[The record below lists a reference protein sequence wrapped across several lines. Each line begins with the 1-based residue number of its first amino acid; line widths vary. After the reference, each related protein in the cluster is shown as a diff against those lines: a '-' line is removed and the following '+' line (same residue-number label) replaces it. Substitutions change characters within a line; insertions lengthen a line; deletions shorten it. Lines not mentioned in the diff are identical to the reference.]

1 MVAHNGDKLS
11 MIKNLARKLS
21 DVEYEKNFAD
31 INPPFAPHNSKLEA
45 NRCLFCF
52 DAPCTRAC
60 PTHIDIPAFIK
71 KIVSGNMRGSAR
83 DILNANILGMSCGRV
98 CPVDSLCEGACVFN
112 DRDTEPIQIGRLQR
126 FSIDWFYENWDK
138 AKDMFKPGKPNG
150 KKIACIGGGPASLSC
165 AFYLAQL
172 GYAVTIYDKNDKPG
186 GLNTYGI
193 ARYKMSAEEALTEVK
208 LVEHVGV
215 KFKQNTEV
223 GKDIKVEKLTK
234 DCDAIFIGIG
244 LGQTEDLGI
253 PGEELPGV
261 VDAITF
267 IDELKHKKLRD
278 MPVGR
283 RVAVIGAGNTSVDAA
298 TQAKRLGAEMVM
310 VLYRRSEAEMPAYDY
325 EYEIAK
331 KDGCVYYFLTAPKR
345 IIGKGGV
352 EGIECVRMKLG
363 PPDSS
368 GRPAPEPIPGSEF
381 ILECDMVIKSL
392 GQKKQR
398 EFVQKVLG
406 LKTDNRGRI
415 AVDDVTLQTSN
426 PKFYAGG
433 DCVNGGREV
442 VNAVAHGKRA
452 AWAIHK
458 KLTGQDV
465 DLEGLWKNESIRRV
479 ANTAEYQYA

>member
-1 MVAHNGDKLS
+1 
-11 MIKNLARKLS
+11 
-21 DVEYEKNFAD
+21 
-31 INPPFAPHNSKLEA
+31 
-45 NRCLFCF
+45 
-52 DAPCTRAC
+52 
-60 PTHIDIPAFIK
+60 
-71 KIVSGNMRGSAR
+71 
-83 DILNANILGMSCGRV
+83 
-98 CPVDSLCEGACVFN
+98 
-112 DRDTEPIQIGRLQR
+112 
-126 FSIDWFYENWDK
+126 
-138 AKDMFKPGKPNG
+138 
-150 KKIACIGGGPASLSC
+150 
-165 AFYLAQL
+165 
-172 GYAVTIYDKNDKPG
+172 
-186 GLNTYGI
+186 
-193 ARYKMSAEEALTEVK
+193 MSAEEALKEVR

-215 KFKQNTEV
+215 KFKQKTEV
-223 GKDIKVEKLTK
+223 GKDIKVDKLTK
-234 DCDAIFIGIG
+234 ENDAIFIGIG

-253 PGEELPGV
+253 PGEDLPGV

-267 IDELKHKKLRD
+267 IDELKHNKLRD
-278 MPVGR
+278 VRVGR

-298 TQAKRLGAEMVM
+298 TQSKRLGAEMVM

-345 IIGKGGV
+345 IIGKGAV

-363 PPDSS
+363 KPDAS

-381 ILECDMVIKSL
+381 VLECDMVIKSL

-398 EFVQKVLG
+398 DFVQKVVG

-415 AVDDVTLQTSN
+415 TVNETTMQTSN

-458 KLTGQDV
+458 QVTGEDI
-465 DLEGLWKNESIRRV
+465 DLDGLWKNETIRRV
-479 ANTAEYQYA
+479 ANTAEHQYA

>member
-1 MVAHNGDKLS
+1 
-11 MIKNLARKLS
+11 MIKNPAPKLS
-21 DVEYEKNFAD
+21 DAEYEKNFAD
-31 INPPFAPHNSKLEA
+31 INPPFAQHNAKIEA

-60 PTHIDIPAFIK
+60 PTHIDVADFIK
-71 KIVSGNMRGSAR
+71 KIATGNLRGSAQA
-83 DILNANILGMSCGRV
+83 ILDANILGMSCARV
-98 CPVDSLCEGACVFN
+98 CPVDSLCEGACVYN
-112 DRDTEPIQIGRLQR
+112 DRDAEPIQIGRLQR
-126 FSIDWFYENWDK
+126 HAIDWFHAHW
-138 AKDMFKPGKPNG
+138 ADMKELYKPGKKNG
-150 KKIACIGGGPASLSC
+150 KHIACIGGGPASLSA

-172 GYAVTIYDKNDKPG
+172 GYDVTIYDKNDKPG

-193 ARYKMSAEEALTEVK
+193 ARYKMCAEEALEEVK
-208 LVEHVGV
+208 LVQHLGV
-215 KFKQNTEV
+215 KFKQECEV
-223 GKDIKVEKLTK
+223 GKDVPVGQAGERPR
-234 DCDAIFIGIG
+234 CDFYWYRPRPDRRPRHSRAK
-244 LGQTEDLGI
+244 TST
-253 PGEELPGV
+253 GV

-267 IDELKHKKLRD
+267 IDELKAKKLRD
-278 MPVGR
+278 VRVGC

-298 TQAKRLGAEMVM
+298 TQSKRLGAEMVM
-310 VLYRRSEAEMPAYDY
+310 VLYRRSEAEMPAYEY

-345 IIGKGGV
+345 IIGKKNV

-363 PPDSS
+363 KPDAS
-368 GRPAPEPIPGSEF
+368 GRPAPEPIKGSEF
-381 ILECDMVIKSL
+381 VLECDMVIKSL

-398 EFVQKVLG
+398 DFVQKTLG

-415 AVDDVTLQTSN
+415 AVDEVTLQASN

-458 KLTGQDV
+458 KLTGEDV
-465 DLEGLWKNESIRRV
+465 DLEGLWKDEKLRRV
-479 ANTAEYQYA
+479 ANTAKNQYA

>member
-1 MVAHNGDKLS
+1 
-11 MIKNLARKLS
+11 MIKNFAPQLTDA
-21 DVEYEKNFAD
+21 EYEKNFAD
-31 INPPFAPHNSKLEA
+31 INPPFAPHNAKVEA

-52 DAPCTRAC
+52 DAPCIRAC

-71 KIVSGNMRGSAR
+71 KIASGNMRGSAK
-83 DILNANILGMSCGRV
+83 DILDANILGMSCGRV

-112 DRDTEPIQIGRLQR
+112 ERDAVPIEIGRLQR
-126 FSIDWFYENWDK
+126 YSVDWFYANWDK
-138 AKDMFKPGKPNG
+138 VKSVYKSAKPNG
-150 KKIACIGGGPASLSC
+150 RNVACIGGGPASLSC

-172 GYAVTIYDKNDKPG
+172 GYAVTVYDKNDKPG

-193 ARYKMSAEEALTEVK
+193 ARYKMSADEALKEVE
-208 LVEHVGV
+208 LVKHVGV
-215 KFKQNTEV
+215 KFKQNCEV
-223 GKDIKVEKLTK
+223 GKDIAVDKLVK
-234 DCDAIFIGIG
+234 ESDAMFVGIG

-253 PGEELPGV
+253 PGENVPGV

-267 IDELKHKKLRD
+267 IDDLKHKPLRE
-278 MPVGR
+278 VRLGR

-345 IIGKGGV
+345 IVGNSCV
-352 EGIECVRMKLG
+352 EGIECVRIRLG

-368 GRPAPEPIPGSEF
+368 GRPSPEPVPGSEF
-381 ILECDMVIKSL
+381 VLECDMVIKSL

-398 EFVQKVLG
+398 EFAQKTLG
-406 LKTDNRGRI
+406 LKTDNRGKI
-415 AVDDVTLQTSN
+415 IVDERTMQCSRD
-426 PKFYAGG
+426 KFYAGG
-433 DCVNGGREV
+433 DCVNGGKEV

-458 KLTGQDV
+458 KLTGEDI
-465 DLEGLWKNESIRRV
+465 DLQGLWKDETVRRV
-479 ANTAEYQYA
+479 ASKAAHQYA

>member
-1 MVAHNGDKLS
+1 VSRETENM
-11 MIKNLARKLS
+11 MIKNLAPKLA
-21 DVEYEKNFAD
+21 DAEYEKNFAD
-31 INPPFAPHNSKLEA
+31 INPPFALHNSRMEA

-71 KIVSGNMRGSAR
+71 KIASGNMRGSAK
-83 DILNANILGMSCGRV
+83 DILDANVLGMSCGRI
-98 CPVDSLCEGACVFN
+98 CPVDSLCEGACVYN
-112 DRDTEPIQIGRLQR
+112 ERDTAPIEIGRLQR
-126 FSIDWFYENWDK
+126 YSIDWFYENWDK
-138 AKDMFKPGKPNG
+138 AKHLFRAGKPNG
-150 KKIACIGGGPASLSC
+150 KKVACIGGGPSSLSC

-193 ARYKMSAEEALTEVK
+193 ARYKMSATEALKEVR

-215 KFKQNTEV
+215 KFKQNCEV
-223 GKDIKVEKLTK
+223 GKNIAVDKLVK
-234 DCDAIFIGIG
+234 ENDAIFVGVG

-253 PGEELPGV
+253 PGEDLPGV

-267 IDELKHKKLRD
+267 IDELKHNKLRD
-278 MPVGR
+278 VRVGR

-298 TQAKRLGAEMVM
+298 TQSKRLGAEIVM
-310 VLYRRSEAEMPAYDY
+310 VLYRRTEAEMPAYDY

-331 KDGCVYYFLTAPKR
+331 KDGCVYHFLTAPQRIVGKR
-345 IIGKGGV
+345 AV

-363 PPDSS
+363 KADSS
-368 GRPAPEPIPGSEF
+368 GRPAPEPIRGSEF
-381 ILECDMVIKSL
+381 TLECDMVIKSL

-398 EFVQKVLG
+398 DFVQKVLG

-415 AVDDVTLQTSN
+415 AVDERTLQTSR

-458 KLTGQDV
+458 KVSGQDI
-465 DLEGLWKNESIRRV
+465 DFEGLWKDETIRRV
-479 ANTAEYQYA
+479 ASTAKFQYA

>member
-1 MVAHNGDKLS
+1 
-11 MIKNLARKLS
+11 MIKNLAPKLS
-21 DVEYEKNFAD
+21 SADYEKNFAD
-31 INPPFAPHNSKLEA
+31 INPPFASHNAKVEA

-71 KIVSGNMRGSAR
+71 KIASGNMRGSAQ
-83 DILNANILGMSCGRV
+83 DILNANVLGMSCGRV
-98 CPVDSLCEGACVFN
+98 CPVDSLCEGACVYN
-112 DRDTEPIQIGRLQR
+112 DRDAEPIQIGRLQR
-126 FSIDWFYENWDK
+126 FSVDWFHENWEVNQHLYK
-138 AKDMFKPGKPNG
+138 AGKPNG
-150 KKIACIGGGPASLSC
+150 RKVACIGSGPASLSA

-172 GYAVTIYDKNDKPG
+172 GYSVSVYDKNEKPG

-193 ARYKMSAEEALTEVK
+193 ARYKMTADEALKEVK
-208 LVEHVGV
+208 LVEHLGV
-215 KFKQNTEV
+215 KFKQNCEI
-223 GKDIKVEKLTK
+223 GKDVAVEALTK
-234 DCDAIFIGIG
+234 ENDAIFIGIG
-244 LGQTEDLGI
+244 LGQTEDLNL
-253 PGEELPGV
+253 PGENLPGV

-267 IDELKHKKLRD
+267 IDEVKREKLSDVR
-278 MPVGR
+278 VGR

-310 VLYRRSEAEMPAYDY
+310 VLYRRSEAEMPAYQY

-345 IIGKGGV
+345 IVGKGTV
-352 EGIECVRMKLG
+352 EGVECVRMKLG
-363 PPDSS
+363 KKDAS
-368 GRPAPEPIPGSEF
+368 GRPAPEPVAGSEF
-381 ILECDMVIKSL
+381 VLECDMVIKSL

-398 EFVQKVLG
+398 EFIEKQLG

-415 AVDDVTLQTSN
+415 VVDEITLQTSS

-433 DCVNGGREV
+433 DCVSGGKEV

-458 KLTGQDV
+458 KLTGEDIA
-465 DLEGLWKNESIRRV
+465 LEGLWKNETLRRV
-479 ANTAEYQYA
+479 ASSAEFQYT

>member
-1 MVAHNGDKLS
+1 
-11 MIKNLARKLS
+11 MIKNPAPKLS
-21 DVEYEKNFAD
+21 DAEYQKNFAD
-31 INPPFAPHNSKLEA
+31 INPPFAPHNAKIEA

-60 PTHIDIPAFIK
+60 PTHIDVADFIK
-71 KIVSGNMRGSAR
+71 KIATGNLRGSAQA
-83 DILNANILGMSCGRV
+83 ILDANILGMSCARV
-98 CPVDSLCEGACVFN
+98 CPVDSLCEGACVYN
-112 DRDTEPIQIGRLQR
+112 DRDAEPIQIGRLQR
-126 FSIDWFYENWDK
+126 HAVDWFHAHWAEMKELY
-138 AKDMFKPGKPNG
+138 KPGKKNG
-150 KKIACIGGGPASLSC
+150 KHIACVGGGPASLSA

-172 GYAVTIYDKNDKPG
+172 GYDVTIYDKNEKPG

-193 ARYKMSAEEALTEVK
+193 ARYKMSADEALEEVK
-208 LVEHVGV
+208 LVQHLGV
-215 KFKQNTEV
+215 KFKQGCEV
-223 GKDIKVEKLTK
+223 GKDVPADKLVK
-234 DCDAIFIGIG
+234 DHDAVFVGIG

-253 PGEELPGV
+253 PGEDLDGV

-267 IDELKHKKLRD
+267 IDELKAKKLRD
-278 MPVGR
+278 VRVGR

-298 TQAKRLGAEMVM
+298 TQSKRLGAEMVM
-310 VLYRRSEAEMPAYDY
+310 VLYRRSEAEMPAYEY

-345 IIGKGGV
+345 IVGKKNV

-363 PPDSS
+363 KSDAS
-368 GRPAPEPIPGSEF
+368 GRPAPEPIKGSEF
-381 ILECDMVIKSL
+381 VLECDMVIKSL

-398 EFVQKVLG
+398 DFVQKTLG

-415 AVDDVTLQTSN
+415 AVDEVTLQASN

-458 KLTGQDV
+458 NLTGQDI
-465 DLEGLWKNESIRRV
+465 DLEGLWKDEKLRRV
-479 ANTAEYQYA
+479 ANTAKNQYA

>member
-1 MVAHNGDKLS
+1 
-11 MIKNLARKLS
+11 MIKNLAPKLS
-21 DVEYEKNFAD
+21 DAEYEKNFAD
-31 INPPFAPHNSKLEA
+31 INPPFAPHNSKIEA

-71 KIVSGNMRGSAR
+71 KIASGNMRGSAK
-83 DILNANILGMSCGRV
+83 DILDANVLGMSCGRI
-98 CPVDSLCEGACVFN
+98 CPVDSLCEGACVYN
-112 DRDTEPIQIGRLQR
+112 ERDTEPIEIGRLQR
-126 FSIDWFYENWDK
+126 YSIDWFYENWDK
-138 AKDMFKPGKPNG
+138 AKHLFKAGKPNG
-150 KKIACIGGGPASLSC
+150 KKVACIGGGPSSLSC

-172 GYAVTIYDKNDKPG
+172 GYAVTIYDKHDKPG

-193 ARYKMSAEEALTEVK
+193 ARYKMSATEALKEVR

-215 KFKQNTEV
+215 KFKQNCEV
-223 GKDIKVEKLTK
+223 GRDIAVDKLAKDN
-234 DCDAIFIGIG
+234 DAVFVGIG

-253 PGEELPGV
+253 PGEDLPGV

-267 IDELKHKKLRD
+267 IDELKHNKLRD
-278 MPVGR
+278 VRVGR

-298 TQAKRLGAEMVM
+298 TQSKRLGAEMVM
-310 VLYRRSEAEMPAYDY
+310 VLYRRSDAEMPAYEY

-345 IIGKGGV
+345 IVGKRAV
-352 EGIECVRMKLG
+352 EAIECVRMKLG
-363 PPDSS
+363 KADSS
-368 GRPAPEPIPGSEF
+368 GRPAPEPIRGSEF
-381 ILECDMVIKSL
+381 TLECDMVIKSL

-398 EFVQKVLG
+398 DFVQKVLG

-415 AVDDVTLQTSN
+415 AVDERTLQASR

-458 KLTGQDV
+458 NVSGQDI
-465 DLEGLWKNESIRRV
+465 DFEGLWKDETIRRV
-479 ANTAEYQYA
+479 ASTAKFQYA

>member
-1 MVAHNGDKLS
+1 
-11 MIKNLARKLS
+11 MIKNLAPKLS
-21 DVEYEKNFAD
+21 DAEYAKNFAD
-31 INPPFAPHNSKLEA
+31 INPPLAPHNAKVEA

-60 PTHIDIPAFIK
+60 PTHIDVPAFIK
-71 KIVSGNMRGSAR
+71 KIASGNLRGSAR
-83 DILNANILGMSCGRV
+83 DILDANVLGMSCARV

-112 DRDTEPIQIGRLQR
+112 ERDAEPIQIGRLQR
-126 FSIDWFYENWDK
+126 FAVDWFYANWDRTK
-138 AKDMFKPGKPNG
+138 HLFQPGQPNG
-150 KKIACIGGGPASLSC
+150 KRVACIGGGPASLSC
-165 AFYLAQL
+165 AFYLARL

-193 ARYKMSAEEALTEVK
+193 ARYKMTAEDALTEVK
-208 LVEHVGV
+208 LVQHLGV
-215 KFKQNTEV
+215 KFKQKCEV
-223 GKDIKVEKLTK
+223 GKDVPVDKLTK
-234 DCDAIFIGIG
+234 ENDAIFVGIG
-244 LGQTEDLGI
+244 LGKTEDLNI

-267 IDELKHKKLRD
+267 IDELKHKPLRQVK
-278 MPVGR
+278 VGR
-283 RVAVIGAGNTSVDAA
+283 RVAVIGAGNTAVDAA

-331 KDGCVYYFLTAPKR
+331 KDGCVYFFLTAPKR
-345 IIGKGGV
+345 ILGKKFV
-352 EGIECVRMKLG
+352 TGIECVRMKLG
-363 PPDSS
+363 KPDAS

-381 ILECDMVIKSL
+381 TLECDMVIKSL

-398 EFVQKVLG
+398 EFIEKKLG
-406 LKTDNRGRI
+406 LKTDKRGRI
-415 AVDDVTLQTSN
+415 VVDEVTLQTSH
-426 PKFYAGG
+426 PKFFAGG
-433 DCVNGGREV
+433 DCVNGGAEV

-465 DLEGLWKNESIRRV
+465 NLEGLWKDEHLRRV
-479 ANTAEYQYA
+479 ASKADYQYA

>member
-1 MVAHNGDKLS
+1 
-11 MIKNLARKLS
+11 MIKNLAPKLS
-21 DVEYEKNFAD
+21 DADYEKNFAD
-31 INPPFAPHNSKLEA
+31 INPPFAPHNAKIEA

-71 KIVSGNMRGSAR
+71 KIASANMRGSAR
-83 DILNANILGMSCGRV
+83 DILDANILGMSCARV
-98 CPVDSLCEGACVFN
+98 CPVDSLCEGACVYN
-112 DRDTEPIQIGRLQR
+112 ERDVEPIEIGRLQR
-126 FSIDWFYENWDK
+126 HSIDWFYENWDK
-138 AKDMFKPGKPNG
+138 AKSMFKAGKSNG
-150 KKIACIGGGPASLSC
+150 KKVACIGGGPASLSC

-193 ARYKMSAEEALTEVK
+193 ARYKMSAEEALKEVK

-215 KFKQNTEV
+215 KFQQKCEI
-223 GKDIKVEKLTK
+223 GKDIKVDKLTK
-234 DCDAIFIGIG
+234 ENDAVFIGVG

-253 PGEELPGV
+253 PGEDLTGV

-267 IDELKHKKLRD
+267 IDELKHNKLRD
-278 MPVGR
+278 VRVGR

-310 VLYRRSEAEMPAYDY
+310 VLYRRTEAEMPAYEY

-345 IIGKGGV
+345 IVGKSAV

-363 PPDSS
+363 KPDAS
-368 GRPAPEPIPGSEF
+368 GRPSPEPIPGSEF
-381 ILECDMVIKSL
+381 VLECDMVIKSL

-398 EFVQKVLG
+398 DFVQKVLG

-458 KLTGQDV
+458 QISGKDV
-465 DLEGLWKNESIRRV
+465 DLEGLWKDETIRRV
-479 ANTAEYQYA
+479 ADKAAFQYA

>member
-1 MVAHNGDKLS
+1 
-11 MIKNLARKLS
+11 MIKNLAPKLS
-21 DVEYEKNFAD
+21 DAEYEKNFAD
-31 INPPFAPHNSKLEA
+31 INPPFAPHNAKVEA

-71 KIVSGNMRGSAR
+71 KIASGNMRGSAK

-112 DRDTEPIQIGRLQR
+112 ERDAEPIQIGRLQR
-126 FSIDWFYENWDK
+126 YSIDWFYENWDRTK
-138 AKDMFKPGKPNG
+138 QMFKAGKPNG
-150 KKIACIGGGPASLSC
+150 KEVACLGGGPASLSC

-193 ARYKMSAEEALTEVK
+193 ARYKMTADEALKEVE
-208 LVEHVGV
+208 LVKHVGV
-215 KFKQNTEV
+215 RFEQSCEV
-223 GKDIKVEKLTK
+223 GKDVAADKLVK
-234 DCDAIFIGIG
+234 DNDAIFVGIG

-253 PGEELPGV
+253 PGEDLPGV

-267 IDELKHKKLRD
+267 IDELKHKSLREVN
-278 MPVGR
+278 VGR

-310 VLYRRSEAEMPAYDY
+310 VLYRRSESEMPAYEY

-331 KDGCVYYFLTAPKR
+331 KDGCVYYFLTAPRR
-345 IIGKGGV
+345 ILGNGRV
-352 EGIECVRMKLG
+352 TGIECIRMRLG
-363 PPDSS
+363 KPDAS
-368 GRPAPEPIPGSEF
+368 GRPAPEPVPGSEF
-381 ILECDMVIKSL
+381 VIECDMVIKSL

-398 EFVQKVLG
+398 EFVEKTLG
-406 LKTDNRGRI
+406 LKTDKKGRI
-415 AVDDVTLQTSN
+415 AVDELTMQTSN

-433 DCVNGGREV
+433 DCVNGGKEV

-452 AWAIHK
+452 ASAIHK
-458 KLTGQDV
+458 QLTGEDINF
-465 DLEGLWKNESIRRV
+465 EGLWKDETLRRV
-479 ANTAEYQYA
+479 ANKAEYQYA

>member
-1 MVAHNGDKLS
+1 
-11 MIKNLARKLS
+11 MIKNPAPQLTDA
-21 DVEYEKNFAD
+21 EYEKNFAD
-31 INPPFAPHNSKLEA
+31 INPPYAPANAKVEA
-45 NRCLFCF
+45 NRCLYCF

-71 KIVSGNMRGSAR
+71 KIATTNMRGSAKE
-83 DILNANILGMSCGRV
+83 ILDANVLGMSCGRV
-98 CPVDSLCEGACVFN
+98 CPVGSLCEGACVFN
-112 DRDTEPIQIGRLQR
+112 ERDEPPIQIGRLQR
-126 FSIDWFYENWDK
+126 YSVDWFYANWEKNKQVFK
-138 AKDMFKPGKPNG
+138 AGKPNG
-150 KKIACIGGGPASLSC
+150 KKIACIGAGPASLSC

-172 GYAVTIYDKNDKPG
+172 GYAVTIYDKHEKAG

-193 ARYKMSAEEALTEVK
+193 ARYKMTAEEALKEVK
-208 LVEHVGV
+208 LVEHLGV
-215 KFKQNTEV
+215 KFKQRCEV
-223 GKDIKVEKLTK
+223 GKDVSVETLAKEN
-234 DCDAIFIGIG
+234 DAIFVGVG
-244 LGQTEDLGI
+244 LGKTEDLGI
-253 PGEELPGV
+253 PGEDLPGV

-267 IDELKHKKLRD
+267 IDELKARPLRQVR
-278 MPVGR
+278 VGR

-345 IIGKGGV
+345 IVGKGAV
-352 EGIECVRMKLG
+352 EGIECVRMRLG
-363 PPDSS
+363 LPDGS
-368 GRPAPEPIPGSEF
+368 GRPAPEQIPGSEF
-381 ILECDMVIKSL
+381 VLECDMVIKSL
-392 GQKKQR
+392 GQKKRRDFAQ
-398 EFVQKVLG
+398 QVLG

-415 AVDDVTLQTSN
+415 IVDEQTMQTSN

-458 KLTGQDV
+458 KISGKDV
-465 DLEGLWKNESIRRV
+465 DFEGLWKDERIRRV
-479 ANTAEYQYA
+479 ASRAEHQYA

>member
-1 MVAHNGDKLS
+1 
-11 MIKNLARKLS
+11 
-21 DVEYEKNFAD
+21 
-31 INPPFAPHNSKLEA
+31 
-45 NRCLFCF
+45 
-52 DAPCTRAC
+52 
-60 PTHIDIPAFIK
+60 
-71 KIVSGNMRGSAR
+71 MRGSAKE
-83 DILNANILGMSCGRV
+83 ILDANILGMSCGRI
-98 CPVDSLCEGACVFN
+98 CPVDSLCEGACVYN
-112 DRDTEPIQIGRLQR
+112 ERDIVPIEIGRLQR
-126 FSIDWFYENWDK
+126 YSIDWFYENWDRV
-138 AKDMFKPGKPNG
+138 KDLFQAGKPNG
-150 KKIACIGGGPASLSC
+150 KSVACIGGGPSSLAC

-172 GYAVTIYDKNDKPG
+172 GYAVTIYDRNDKPG

-193 ARYKMSAEEALTEVK
+193 ARYKMSAAEALKEVR

-215 KFKQNTEV
+215 KFRQKCEV
-223 GKDIKVEKLTK
+223 GKDVKVDKLAK
-234 DCDAIFIGIG
+234 DNDAVFIGIG

-253 PGEELPGV
+253 PGEDLTGV

-267 IDELKHKKLRD
+267 IDELKHNKLRD
-278 MPVGR
+278 VRVGR

-345 IIGKGGV
+345 IVGKGAV
-352 EGIECVRMKLG
+352 TGIECVRMKLG
-363 PPDSS
+363 KPDSS
-368 GRPAPEPIPGSEF
+368 GRPAPEPVRGSEF
-381 ILECDMVIKSL
+381 VLECDMVIKSL

-398 EFVQKVLG
+398 DFVQKVLG
-406 LKTDNRGRI
+406 LKTDHRGRI
-415 AVDDVTLQTSN
+415 AVDDRTLQTSN

-458 KLTGQDV
+458 NVTGEDI
-465 DLEGLWKNESIRRV
+465 DLDGLWKDETIRRV
-479 ANTAEYQYA
+479 ANKAEHQYA

>member
-1 MVAHNGDKLS
+1 
-11 MIKNLARKLS
+11 MIKNLAPKLS
-21 DVEYEKNFAD
+21 DAEYEKNFAD
-31 INPPFAPHNSKLEA
+31 INPPFAYHNAKVEA

-71 KIVSGNMRGSAR
+71 KIASGNMRGSAQ
-83 DILNANILGMSCGRV
+83 DILNANVLGMSCGRV
-98 CPVDSLCEGACVFN
+98 CPVDSLCEGACVYN
-112 DRDTEPIQIGRLQR
+112 DRDAEPIQIGRLQR
-126 FSIDWFYENWDK
+126 FSVDWFHENWEVNQHLYK
-138 AKDMFKPGKPNG
+138 AGKPNG
-150 KKIACIGGGPASLSC
+150 RKVACIGSGPASLSA

-172 GYAVTIYDKNDKPG
+172 GYSVSVYDKNEKPG

-193 ARYKMSAEEALTEVK
+193 ARYKMTADEALKEVK
-208 LVEHVGV
+208 LVEHLGV
-215 KFKQNTEV
+215 KFKQNCEI
-223 GKDIKVEKLTK
+223 GKDVAVEALTK
-234 DCDAIFIGIG
+234 ENDAIFIGIG
-244 LGQTEDLGI
+244 LGQTEDLNL
-253 PGEELPGV
+253 PGENLPGV

-267 IDELKHKKLRD
+267 IDEVKREKLSDVR
-278 MPVGR
+278 VGR

-310 VLYRRSEAEMPAYDY
+310 VLYRRSEAEMPAYQY

-345 IIGKGGV
+345 IVGKGTV
-352 EGIECVRMKLG
+352 EGVECVRMKLG
-363 PPDSS
+363 KKDAS
-368 GRPAPEPIPGSEF
+368 GRPAPEPVAGSEF
-381 ILECDMVIKSL
+381 VLECDMVIKSL

-398 EFVQKVLG
+398 EFIEKQLG

-415 AVDDVTLQTSN
+415 VVDEITLQTSS

-433 DCVNGGREV
+433 DCVSGGKEV

-458 KLTGQDV
+458 KLTGEDIA
-465 DLEGLWKNESIRRV
+465 LEGLWKNETLRRV
-479 ANTAEYQYA
+479 ASSAEFQYT

>member
-1 MVAHNGDKLS
+1 
-11 MIKNLARKLS
+11 MIKNLAPKLS
-21 DVEYEKNFAD
+21 DAEYEKNFAD
-31 INPPFAPHNSKLEA
+31 INPPFAPHNAKVEA

-71 KIVSGNMRGSAR
+71 KIASGNMRGSAK
-83 DILNANILGMSCGRV
+83 DILDANILGMSCGRV

-112 DRDTEPIQIGRLQR
+112 ERDAVPIEIGRLQR
-126 FSIDWFYENWDK
+126 YSIDWFYENWDK
-138 AKDMFKPGKPNG
+138 TKQMYKPAKSNG
-150 KKIACIGGGPASLSC
+150 KKVACIGGGPASLGA
-165 AFYLAQL
+165 AFNLAML
-172 GYAVTIYDKNDKPG
+172 GYGVIVYDKNDKPG

-193 ARYKMSAEEALTEVK
+193 ARYKMSAEEALKEVE
-208 LVEHVGV
+208 LVKHVGV
-215 KFKQNTEV
+215 KFKQSCEV
-223 GKDIKVEKLTK
+223 GKDVKVDQLVR
-234 DCDAIFIGIG
+234 DNDAIFVGVG

-253 PGEELPGV
+253 PGEDLPGV

-267 IDELKHKKLRD
+267 IDELKHNKLRD
-278 MPVGR
+278 VKVGR

-310 VLYRRSEAEMPAYDY
+310 VLYRRSEAEMPAYEY

-345 IIGKGGV
+345 IVGKGV
-352 EGIECVRMKLG
+352 VQGIECIRMKLG
-363 PPDSS
+363 KPDAS
-368 GRPAPEPIPGSEF
+368 GRPSPEPISGSEF
-381 ILECDMVIKSL
+381 TLECDMVIKSL

-398 EFVQKVLG
+398 EFAEKTLG
-406 LKTDNRGRI
+406 LKTDKRGRLV
-415 AVDDVTLQTSN
+415 VDEVTMQTSN

-458 KLTGQDV
+458 QLTGEDV
-465 DLEGLWKNESIRRV
+465 ELEGLWKEEKLRRV
-479 ANTAEYQYA
+479 ANTAKHQYA

>member
-1 MVAHNGDKLS
+1 
-11 MIKNLARKLS
+11 MIKNLAPKLA
-21 DVEYEKNFAD
+21 DADYEKNFAD

-71 KIVSGNMRGSAR
+71 KIASGNMRGSAK
-83 DILNANILGMSCGRV
+83 DILNANILGMSCGRI
-98 CPVDSLCEGACVFN
+98 CPVDSLCEGACVYN
-112 DRDTEPIQIGRLQR
+112 ERDTEPIQIGRLQR
-126 FSIDWFYENWDK
+126 YSIDWFYENWDK
-138 AKDMFKPGKPNG
+138 TKLMFKAGKANG
-150 KKIACIGGGPASLSC
+150 KKVACIGGGPASLSC

-172 GYAVTIYDKNDKPG
+172 GYAVTIYDKHDEPG

-193 ARYKMSAEEALTEVK
+193 ARYKMSAAEALTEVK
-208 LVEHVGV
+208 LVKHLGV
-215 KFKQNTEV
+215 KFKQKCEV
-223 GKDIKVEKLTK
+223 GKDIAVDELAK
-234 DCDAIFIGIG
+234 DNDAVFVGIG

-253 PGEELPGV
+253 PGEDLPGV

-267 IDELKHKKLRD
+267 IDELKHKPLRD
-278 MPVGR
+278 VRVGR
-283 RVAVIGAGNTSVDAA
+283 HVAVIGAGNTSVDAA

-310 VLYRRSEAEMPAYDY
+310 VLYRRSEAEMPAYHY

-363 PPDSS
+363 MPDSS
-368 GRPAPEPIPGSEF
+368 GRPAPKPIPGSEF
-381 ILECDMVIKSL
+381 VLECDMVIKSL

-398 EFVQKVLG
+398 DFVQKVLG
-406 LKTDNRGRI
+406 LKTDNRGRV
-415 AVDDVTLQTSN
+415 AVDETTMRTSN

-458 KLTGQDV
+458 QITGEDIN
-465 DLEGLWKNESIRRV
+465 LEGLWKQETIRRV
-479 ANTAEYQYA
+479 ANTAKYQYA

>member
-1 MVAHNGDKLS
+1 
-11 MIKNLARKLS
+11 MIKNVAPKLS
-21 DVEYEKNFAD
+21 DAEYEKNFAD
-31 INPPFAPHNSKLEA
+31 INPPFVPHNAKIEA

-71 KIVSGNMRGSAR
+71 KIASGNMRGSAKE
-83 DILNANILGMSCGRV
+83 ILDANILGMSCGRI
-98 CPVDSLCEGACVFN
+98 CPVDSLCEGACVYN
-112 DRDTEPIQIGRLQR
+112 ERDVEPIEIGRLQR
-126 FSIDWFYENWDK
+126 YSIDWFYENWDK
-138 AKDMFKPGKPNG
+138 AKAMFKPGKPNG
-150 KKIACIGGGPASLSC
+150 KKVACIGGGPSSLSC

-193 ARYKMSAEEALTEVK
+193 ARYKMSAEEALKEVR

-215 KFKQNTEV
+215 KFKQKTEI
-223 GKDIKVEKLTK
+223 GKDVKVDKLLK
-234 DCDAIFIGIG
+234 DNDAVFVGIG

-253 PGEELPGV
+253 PGEDLPGV

-267 IDELKHKKLRD
+267 IDELKHNKLRD
-278 MPVGR
+278 VRVGR

-298 TQAKRLGAEMVM
+298 TQSKRLGAEMVM

-345 IIGKGGV
+345 IVGKQGV

-363 PPDSS
+363 KPDAS

-381 ILECDMVIKSL
+381 VLECDMVIKSL

-398 EFVQKVLG
+398 DFVQKVLG

-415 AVDDVTLQTSN
+415 AVDDITLQTSN

-458 KLTGQDV
+458 QVTGEDI
-465 DLEGLWKNESIRRV
+465 DLDGLWKDETIRRV
-479 ANTAEYQYA
+479 ANTADHQYA